1 MILQYLRSFVLL
13 LLIFCPFFGCGTD
26 GEEPD
31 GRFPVVTLRKIQS
44 EGQYGWLQLKAD
56 PAPTRDLSVLVESRI
71 QGQSP
76 QNREAGYT
84 WLSLGKGITEI
95 EFGLEL
101 DSTASWEFEIV
112 PLSEVNINFY
122 SIQGTEAAGYEE
134 FPKYYVSAPAAAN
147 PDRESGPK
155 PKFRKPIY
163 LDLTPLPPDPNAP
176 EGMARISQGEFQ
188 MGGTVAENEQP
199 LHTLFLDAF
208 YLDKYEITN
217 AQYKKFVDANPSFSK
232 ENFPI
237 AFHDGNY
244 LDHWEDG
251 IYPTDKGAYP
261 VTHVSW
267 YAAAAYARWV
277 GKRLPTE
284 AEWEKAARSGLP
296 GTRYTWGNVVKP
308 EAGNYA
314 GAATQPTPVGRF
326 LPNRYGVYDL
336 AGNVREWCLDEY
348 DATFYGVSPR
358 ENPIA
363 GAETITDALA
373 SYFTD
378 VKSPRVLRGGSWR
391 SSAEELRVAARPGQ
405 FPPTTT
411 APDIGF
417 RCVRPVQASVP
428 NPVTYAKASPAPGST
443 IEANETLTFSFDAP
457 PKNVSVNTGTVKTD
471 EKTVTLTGPFATGIL
486 PVVLTWG
493 DGIQVLDYTVRAP
506 VHFVSVNPRAESTIE
521 ADETLTL
528 TFDGVPDALKVNTGT
543 AEVDGKT
550 VTITG
555 PFAHGTLNL
564 EITWADGTQEMEYTV
579 RRPVVFV
586 SATPAVNSTIV
597 TDAEITLQFDGVP
610 SSVKAS
616 TGTTRQTGNRVTVSG
631 PFAVGNLNLQVTWRD
646 GTRTLRYTVREPA
659 KITSVSPVTNSTIE
673 THTVITVQFDNKP
686 QGVRVSKGTHQIVD
700 DTIRITGPFAV
711 GVLNLEITWT
721 DGAQTLV
728 YTVREPASFVTVSPQ
743 EGNIIEIDTPV
754 VVRFGNIPQDVQ
766 INKGTLQIAGKTVTI
781 TGPFTP
787 GPLSLEIK
795 WNHGVRTLDYTVRA
809 PVTFV
814 SVSPKADSTIETN
827 TPIILRFDDTPQNV
841 RVNNLKAETVGKT
854 VTIKGPYAPGALH
867 LEITWGDGEETLD
880 YTVLPPTG
888 ITSVTPRIGSSILTD
903 TDITLKFDSPPQNFQ
918 VNKGTAKISGD
929 TVTITGPF
937 AIGSLDL
944 EITWDDG
951 AHTLAYTVRTPVR
964 FVSVSPRIGTTIE
977 TDTPL
982 ILQFDGTPQ
991 DISVTRGTVEVDSKT
1006 VTLPGPFAPGKLSV
1020 KVTWVD
1026 GSQTLTYT
1034 VRTPI
1039 GFVSANPHTSSTISP
1054 DTAIF
1059 LRFDAS
1065 PQNVHVNKGTA
1076 KASGNT
1082 LTITGPFDLGTLN
1095 LEVTWADGRLSLA
1108 YTVRK
1113 LVTVASVSP
1122 QSGQAI
1128 EPDATITLNF
1138 NETPTNVRVSG
1149 GKGRISGKTLTV
1161 TGPFTPGD
1169 LSVRVTWDGGSQTLQ
1184 YTVNAPV
1191 GLVSVSPRAGSRIST
1206 NTTITLE
1213 FDDTPTNVRV
1223 SGGKGKISGKTLTV
1237 TGPFTAGDLSV
1248 RVTWTGGS
1256 QTLQYTVEAAA
1267 PPIVTPPVTTQP
1279 TVTQPTVTQPTV
1291 TQPSTGQTTISV
1303 EPAEVKSPAV
1313 GQRMTVNIRIA
1324 NGRGVAGYQ
1333 LTVGF
1338 DQTALRYVNSANG
1351 TYLKDAF
1358 AVPPSAAANSVT
1370 VAATLLSGVATAAS
1384 GTLATVTFEVV
1395 AVKRSTLQ
1403 LKDVTLSNEN
1413 AQPLAVTTR
1422 NGAVTTT
1429 AVAPVIEPPAADPGG
1444 TNASGGMVLIRAGEF
1459 QMGSN
1464 TSGGAGEKPVHTVYV
1479 DAFYIDRYEVTNEE
1493 YKVFLLA
1500 NPQWQKGN
1508 IERRLHDDNYLKD
1521 WTANS
1526 FPAGKDD
1533 HPVVN
1538 VSWYAA
1544 MAYATWANKRLPT
1557 EAEWE
1562 KAARGGLVGKKRPW
1576 GDTIDAT
1583 KANYNRNVG
1592 NTTPV
1597 GRYGANAYGLY
1608 DMAGNVWEWCLD
1620 KGDANFYASSPR
1632 SNPFSGGSI
1641 TNVVNNFTSVS
1652 GNRVYRGGSYLNQA
1666 ADVRVADR
1674 AWGDP
1679 SATAANRGFRC
1690 VRER

>member
-1 MILQYLRSFVLL
+1 MRKKMILQYLRSFVLL
-13 LLIFCPFFGCGTD
+13 LLIFCPFLGCGTD
-26 GEEPD
+26 EEEPD
-31 GRFPVVTLRKIQS
+31 GRVPVVTLQKIQS
-44 EGQYGWLQLKAD
+44 EGQYSWLQLRAD
-56 PAPTRDLSVLVESRI
+56 PAPTRDLFVLVESRI
-71 QGQSP
+71 QGKSP
-76 QNREAGYT
+76 QNRDTGYT
-84 WLSLGKGITEI
+84 WLTLSKGITEI

-101 DSTASWEFEIV
+101 GSTASWEFEIV

-134 FPKYYVSAPAAAN
+134 FPKYSVSAPAAAN
-147 PDRESGPK
+147 PDRASGPK

-199 LHTLFLDAF
+199 LHTLFLHAF

-244 LDHWEDG
+244 LYHWEDG
-251 IYPTDKGAYP
+251 TYPTDKGAYP

-391 SSAEELRVAARPGQ
+391 SRAEELRVAARPGQ
-405 FPPTTT
+405 FLPTTT

-417 RCVRPVQASVP
+417 RCVRPVQTSVP
-428 NPVTYAKASPAPGST
+428 NPVTYATASPAPGST
-443 IEANETLTFSFDAP
+443 IEANEPLTFSFDAP
-457 PKNVSVNTGTVKTD
+457 PKNVSVNTGTVKAD
-471 EKTVTLTGPFATGIL
+471 EKIVTLTGPFATGIL

-543 AEVDGKT
+543 VEVDGKT

-579 RRPVVFV
+579 RHPVAFV

-616 TGTTRQTGNRVTVSG
+616 TGKTRQTGNRVTVSG
-631 PFAVGNLNLQVTWRD
+631 PFVVGGLNLQVTWRD
-646 GTRTLRYTVREPA
+646 GTRTLRYTVKEPA

-700 DTIRITGPFAV
+700 DTIRITGPFVV
-711 GVLNLEITWT
+711 GMLNLKITWT
-721 DGAQTLV
+721 DGTQTLV
-728 YTVREPASFVTVSPQ
+728 YTVQEPASFVTVSPQ
-743 EGNIIEIDTPV
+743 EGNTIEIDTPI

-766 INKGTLQIAGKTVTI
+766 VNKGTIQTIGKTVTI
-781 TGPFTP
+781 IGPFTP

-814 SVSPKADSTIETN
+814 SASPKADSTIETN
-827 TPIILRFDDTPQNV
+827 TPITLRFDDTPQNV
-841 RVNNLKAETVGKT
+841 RVNNLKTETVGKT
-854 VTIKGPYAPGALH
+854 VIIKGPYAPGPLH
-867 LEITWGDGEETLD
+867 LEITWGDGEDTLD

-888 ITSVTPRIGSSILTD
+888 LTSVAPRTGSSILTD
-903 TDITLKFDSPPQNFQ
+903 AVITLKFDSPPQNLQ
-918 VNKGTAKISGD
+918 VNKGTAKISGN
-929 TVTITGPF
+929 TVNITGPF
-937 AIGSLDL
+937 AIGTLNL

-1039 GFVSANPHTSSTISP
+1039 GFVSANPRTGSTISP
-1054 DTAIF
+1054 DTAVF

-1108 YTVRK
+1108 YTV
-1113 LVTVASVSP
+1113 
-1122 QSGQAI
+1122 
-1128 EPDATITLNF
+1128 
-1138 NETPTNVRVSG
+1138 
-1149 GKGRISGKTLTV
+1149 
-1161 TGPFTPGD
+1161 
-1169 LSVRVTWDGGSQTLQ
+1169 
-1184 YTVNAPV
+1184 NAV
-1191 GLVSVSPRAGSRIST
+1191 
-1206 NTTITLE
+1206 
-1213 FDDTPTNVRV
+1213 D
-1223 SGGKGKISGKTLTV
+1223 
-1237 TGPFTAGDLSV
+1237 
-1248 RVTWTGGS
+1248 
-1256 QTLQYTVEAAA
+1256 
-1267 PPIVTPPVTTQP
+1267 PPIVTPPVITQP
-1279 TVTQPTVTQPTV
+1279 VVEQPL
-1291 TQPSTGQTTISV
+1291 TGQTTISV

-1370 VAATLLSGVATAAS
+1370 VAATLLGGVATAAS

-1403 LKDVTLSNEN
+1403 LKDVKISNED
-1413 AQPLAVTTR
+1413 AQPIAVTTR

-1429 AVAPVIEPPAADPGG
+1429 AVPPSVEQPTVENPGG

-1464 TSGGAGEKPVHTVYV
+1464 TNANEKPVHTVYV

-1493 YKVFLLA
+1493 YKMFLLA

-1508 IERRLHDDNYLKD
+1508 IERRFHDGNYLKD
-1521 WTANS
+1521 WTRNS

-1544 MAYATWANKRLPT
+1544 MAYATWADKRLPT

-1562 KAARGGLVGKKRPW
+1562 KAARGRLIGKKHPW

-1620 KGDANFYASSPR
+1620 KGDTNFYARSPR
-1632 SNPFSGGSI
+1632 SNPFSGDSI
-1641 TNVVNNFTSVS
+1641 ANTVNNFTNVS
-1652 GNRVYRGGSYLNQA
+1652 GNRVYRGGNYLNRE

-1674 AWGDP
+1674 AWNAA
-1679 SATAANRGFRC
+1679 SLTAVGGGFRC
-1690 VRER
+1690 VREPKLPF

>member
-1 MILQYLRSFVLL
+1 MKMILQYLKNFVLL
-13 LLIFCPFFGCGTD
+13 LLIFCSFLGCGTD
-26 GEEPD
+26 EEEPD
-31 GRFPVVTLRKIQS
+31 GRVPVVTLRKIQS
-44 EGQYGWLQLKAD
+44 EGQYSWLQLKAD
-56 PAPTRDLSVLVESRI
+56 PAPTRDLFVLVESRI
-71 QGQSP
+71 QGKSR
-76 QNREAGYT
+76 QNRDPGYT
-84 WLSLGKGITEI
+84 WLTLSKGITEI

-101 DSTASWEFEIV
+101 GSTASWEFEIV

-134 FPKYYVSAPAAAN
+134 FLKYYVSPPTAAN
-147 PDRESGPK
+147 PDRGSGPK

-176 EGMARISQGEFQ
+176 EGMVRISQGEFQ

-199 LHTLFLDAF
+199 LHTLFLHAF
-208 YLDKYEITN
+208 YLDKYEVTN

-251 IYPTDKGAYP
+251 TYPTDKGAYP

-267 YAAAAYARWV
+267 YAAVAYARWV

-284 AEWEKAARSGLP
+284 AEWEKAARSGFP
-296 GTRYTWGNVVKP
+296 GTRYTWGNAVKP

-326 LPNRYGVYDL
+326 LPNRYGIYDL

-363 GAETITDALA
+363 GAETIADVLA

-391 SSAEELRVAARPGQ
+391 SSADELRVAARPGQ
-405 FPPTTT
+405 FLPTTT
-411 APDIGF
+411 APDTGF

-428 NPVTYAKASPAPGST
+428 NPVTYTEASPAPRST
-443 IEANETLTFSFDAP
+443 IEANETLTFNFDAP
-457 PKNVSVNTGTVKTD
+457 PKNVSINTGTVKTD
-471 EKTVTLTGPFATGIL
+471 EKTITLTGPFATGIL

-493 DGIQVLDYTVRAP
+493 DGIQVLDYMVRAP

-564 EITWADGTQEMEYTV
+564 EITWANGTQEMEYTV
-579 RRPVVFV
+579 RRPVAFV
-586 SATPAVNSTIV
+586 SAIPAVNSTIV

-616 TGTTRQTGNRVTVSG
+616 TGTTKQTGNRVTVRG
-631 PFAVGNLNLQVTWRD
+631 PFVVGGLNLQVTWHD

-686 QGVRVSKGTHQIVD
+686 QGVRASKGTHQIVGN
-700 DTIRITGPFAV
+700 TVRITGPFVV

-721 DGAQTLV
+721 DGTRPLV

-743 EGNIIEIDTPV
+743 EGNTIEIDTPI

-766 INKGTLQIAGKTVTI
+766 ANKGTLQTVGKTVTI

-827 TPIILRFDDTPQNV
+827 TPITLRFDDTPQNV
-841 RVNNLKAETVGKT
+841 RVNNLKTETVGKT
-854 VTIKGPYAPGALH
+854 VTIKGPYAPGPLH

-880 YTVLPPTG
+880 YTVLSPTG
-888 ITSVTPRIGSSILTD
+888 LTSVAPRTGSSILTD
-903 TDITLKFDSPPQNFQ
+903 AVIILKFDSPPQNLQ
-918 VNKGTAKISGD
+918 VNKGTAKISGN
-929 TVTITGPF
+929 TVTITGSF
-937 AIGSLDL
+937 AIGTLNL

-964 FVSVSPRIGTTIE
+964 FVSVSPRTETTIE
-977 TDTPL
+977 TDTLL

-1006 VTLPGPFAPGKLSV
+1006 VTLSGPFAPGKLSV
-1020 KVTWVD
+1020 KVTWAD

-1039 GFVSANPHTSSTISP
+1039 GFVSANPRTGSTISP
-1054 DTAIF
+1054 DTAVF
-1059 LRFDAS
+1059 LRFDAP

-1076 KASGNT
+1076 KVSGNT

-1095 LEVTWADGRLSLA
+1095 MEVTWADGRLSLA

-1138 NETPTNVRVSG
+1138 NEAPTNVRVSG
-1149 GKGRISGKTLTV
+1149 GKGKISGKTLTV

-1184 YTVNAPV
+1184 YTVNAV
-1191 GLVSVSPRAGSRIST
+1191 
-1206 NTTITLE
+1206 
-1213 FDDTPTNVRV
+1213 D
-1223 SGGKGKISGKTLTV
+1223 
-1237 TGPFTAGDLSV
+1237 
-1248 RVTWTGGS
+1248 
-1256 QTLQYTVEAAA
+1256 
-1267 PPIVTPPVTTQP
+1267 PPIISPPIISPPVVEQP
-1279 TVTQPTVTQPTV
+1279 P
-1291 TQPSTGQTTISV
+1291 TGQTTISV

-1313 GQRMTVNIRIA
+1313 GQRMTVNIRIE

-1338 DQTALRYVNSANG
+1338 DQTALRYVDSANG

-1358 AVPPSAAANSVT
+1358 AVPPSTAANNVT
-1370 VAATLLSGVATAAS
+1370 VAATLLSGVATAAN

-1403 LKDVTLSNEN
+1403 LKDVTLSNAD

-1429 AVAPVIEPPAADPGG
+1429 AVPRSVEQPTVENLGG
-1444 TNASGGMVLIRAGEF
+1444 TNASGGMVFIDVGEF

-1464 TSGGAGEKPVHTVYV
+1464 TNANEKPVHTVYV
-1479 DAFYIDRYEVTNEE
+1479 DAFYIDKYEVTNEE
-1493 YKVFLLA
+1493 YKMFLLA

-1508 IERRLHDDNYLKD
+1508 IERRFHDGNYLKD
-1521 WTANS
+1521 WTRNS

-1544 MAYATWANKRLPT
+1544 MAYATWADKRLPT

-1562 KAARGGLVGKKRPW
+1562 KAARGGLVGKKLPW

-1620 KGDANFYASSPR
+1620 KGDANFYARLPR

-1641 TNVVNNFTSVS
+1641 ANTVNNFTNVL
-1652 GNRVYRGGSYLNQA
+1652 GNRVYRGGNYLNREG
-1666 ADVRVADR
+1666 DVRVADR
-1674 AWGDP
+1674 AWDAA
-1679 SATAANRGFRC
+1679 SLTAVGGGFRC